1 MYSYPLFK
9 EKMIIPSKEA
19 QYEMDELELDLW
31 KIKEI
36 LEQGYDAS
44 LSKRGENTIERA
56 MIRKDKEIRVV
67 VVLVERKDIS
77 YWVIKHVGKT
87 SRH

>member
-1 MYSYPLFK
+1 ML
-9 EKMIIPSKEA
+9 IPSKEA
-19 QYEMDELELDLW
+19 QYEMDELELDMW

-44 LSKRGENTIERA
+44 ASKRGENIIERA

-67 VVLVERKDIS
+67 VVLVERKGIG

-87 SRH
+87 SRY